1 MHISEK
7 SCGQINDVLRCLRC
21 LYLTNGFGRVQLG
34 LLRGRLS
41 DNLVETTYYV
51 LLYVTHV
58 DPLSTVHRLE
68 L

>member
-1 MHISEK
+1 MHISET

-21 LYLTNGFGRVQLG
+21 LYLTNGFGRVKLG
-34 LLRGRLS
+34 LRGRLS

-51 LLYVTHV
+51 LLCVTHV